1 MSWDRLNITAAER
14 TKLSGIE
21 TAATADQTGAQ
32 IKTAYEGE
40 TDTNVFDDAAKNK
53 LAGL

>member
-32 IKTAYEGE
+32 IKSAYEGE
-40 TDTNVFDDAAKNK
+40 ADTNAFTDDEKTK
-53 LAGL
+53 LGGL